1 MLYYICKIKKGCD
14 YIMKNNKKGLL
25 RRIKWE
31 NITTILMVW
40 LSIASIIHHIELNG
54 LYFNL
59 ILEVFTYTMFT
70 LFFRYIVKN
79 IRKNPSNWTL

>member
-1 MLYYICKIKKGCD
+1 
-14 YIMKNNKKGLL
+14 MKKKGLL

-31 NITTILMVW
+31 NITFILMSV
-40 LSIASIIHHIELNG
+40 LSIASITHHIELNG

-59 ILEVFTYTMFT
+59 ILEVFMYSLITFT
-70 LFFRYIVKN
+70 FRYIVKD